1 VVEHVSMMHDDCV
14 DAREGWIE
22 WGGQRT
28 WYRIAG
34 DPGSGPAPLLCLH
47 GGPGS
52 THHYFA
58 PLERLAAEGRAVVLY
73 DQLGCGRSDR
83 PDGIEWSLQVFLDEL
98 AALREQLGLE
108 RIHLLGTSWGGM
120 LALEHALS
128 LSGEDGFGGLK
139 SLVLS
144 STLASAA
151 EWEVEVK
158 RLRDE
163 LPADVRAVLDEHEHA
178 GTYDSPEY
186 EAAEAVLNARH
197 FYRRGANPPE
207 IERMLPERG
216 RESYRAMWGPN
227 EWTLTGAL
235 RGWDVRPRLVELDL
249 PALVLRGRYDLSTAS
264 ITATLVRGLPQARE
278 VVFEHSSHTPVL
290 EETDRYLQVV
300 GAFLREHD

>member
-1 VVEHVSMMHDDCV
+1 MDE
-14 DAREGWIE
+14 REGWVE
-22 WGGQRT
+22 RDGYRT
-28 WYRIAG
+28 WFRVVG
-34 DPGSGPAPLLCLH
+34 DPDSGLPPLLCLH

-58 PLERLAAEGRAVVLY
+58 PLERLAEDGRAVVVY

-83 PDGIEWSLQVFLDEL
+83 PAGIAWSLQVFLDEL
-98 AALREQLGLE
+98 AAVREQLGLE

-128 LSGEDGFGGLK
+128 VSGEEGFGGLT

-144 STLASAA
+144 STLASAG

-163 LPADVRAVLDEHEHA
+163 LPADVLAVLEEHERA
-178 GTYDSPEY
+178 GTYESAEY
-186 EAAEAVLNARH
+186 EAAESVFDARH
-197 FYRRGANPPE
+197 FYRRGPYPPE
-207 IERMLPERG
+207 LERMLPERG

-235 RGWDVRPRLVELDL
+235 RGWDVRARLPELDL
-249 PALVLRGRYDLSTAS
+249 PALVARGRYDLSTES
-264 ITATLVRGLPQARE
+264 IAATLLHGLPRARE

-290 EETDRYLQVV
+290 EETQRYLEVV
-300 GAFLREHD
+300 GAFLREHE

>member
-1 VVEHVSMMHDDCV
+1 MHDAAV
-14 DAREGWIE
+14 TEREGWIE
-22 WGGQRT
+22 WGGHRT
-28 WYRIAG
+28 WFRAVG
-34 DPGSGPAPLLCLH
+34 DLDAALDPLVCLH

-58 PLERLAAEGRAVVLY
+58 PLERLAADGRAVVVY

-83 PDGIEWSLQVFLDEL
+83 PAGIAWSLQVFLDEL

-128 LSGEDGFGGLK
+128 GFGGLA

-151 EWEVEVK
+151 EWEAEVK

-163 LPADVRAVLDEHEHA
+163 LPQDVIAVLDEHERA
-178 GTYDSPEY
+178 GTYESPEY
-186 EAAEAVLNARH
+186 SAAEAVFDARH
-197 FYRRGANPPE
+197 FYRRGPYPPE
-207 IERMLPERG
+207 IVRMLPERG

-235 RGWDVRPRLVELDL
+235 RGWDVRPRLHELEL
-249 PALVLRGRYDLSTAS
+249 PALVIRGRYDLSTES
-264 ITATLVRGLPQARE
+264 IAATLVRGLPRARE

-290 EETDRYLQVV
+290 EETERYLEVV
-300 GAFLREHD
+300 GSFLHEND